1 MDICNPYIHMA
12 SEPYYELHMSQ
23 NSISHLEIKKN
34 VNAIREA
41 CDYAIIDSRIVEIIK
56 NPEDA
61 TIICKHIC
69 DYYNLT
75 ICKE

>member
-1 MDICNPYIHMA
+1 MA